1 MADDESEQSARGAR
15 VSLRA
20 AAAILSAV
28 IAVAGL
34 VVAIDVLLRP
44 GTLPVRRIAFEGPF
58 YHVAQD
64 ELEAAVGRLRRVSW
78 LALDL
83 AAIKKR
89 VQSVPWVHHVS
100 VRRVWPDTV
109 QIVFTEQKLIARW
122 DDDAWLNHEGDV
134 VMLPPDAGNEALP
147 RLAGPSGSTREVLAR
162 YREFNE
168 LLAADGLSLA
178 SLRLS
183 PRLAWNAVLDNGI
196 ELMLDRA
203 PPRDRLARFAR
214 HYPALLAPHAA
225 AIRRVDLR
233 YTNGFAVQ
241 WKNAAAAPRAAGG

>member
-1 MADDESEQSARGAR
+1 MTDEIPEDSARGAR
-15 VSLRA
+15 VSLPM
-20 AAAILSAV
+20 AAAILAAV
-28 IAVAGL
+28 VAIAGL

-64 ELEAAVGRLRRVSW
+64 ELETAVGRLRRVSW
-78 LALDL
+78 LAMDL
-83 AAIKKR
+83 AAIKQR
-89 VQSVPWVHHVS
+89 VQGVPWVHHVT

-122 DDDAWLNHEGDV
+122 GNDAWLNHEGEV
-134 VMLPPDAGNEALP
+134 VKLPADAGSEALP
-147 RLAGPSGSTREVLAR
+147 RLAGPNGSARDVLAR

-178 SLRLS
+178 RLNLS

-214 HYPALLAPHAA
+214 HYPALLAPHAT